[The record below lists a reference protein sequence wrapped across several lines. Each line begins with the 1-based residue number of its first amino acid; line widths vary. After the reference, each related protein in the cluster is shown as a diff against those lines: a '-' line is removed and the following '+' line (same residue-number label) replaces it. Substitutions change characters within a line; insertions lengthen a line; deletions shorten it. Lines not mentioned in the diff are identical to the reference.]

1 MNSRR
6 IDFACIYFDFGSF
19 SQKTSPQIDTIQ
31 KTPRGSPTPQK
42 GGQRWPTD
50 GQRDTKGT
58 PKGSHGEPKVTQG
71 AQKGSHWSPKMAK
84 GRPRAPKGS
93 QAQSHPKG
101 SQRHPQRHPRE
112 AKGSQRDKIYIYK
125 LPINRPSKRY
135 VSIFHICCI

>member
-42 GGQRWPTD
+42 GGQ
-50 GQRDTKGT
+50 
-58 PKGSHGEPKVTQG
+58 
-71 AQKGSHWSPKMAK
+71 KMANGWAK
-84 GRPRAPKGS
+84 GHQGDPKRESRG
-93 QAQSHPKG
+93 AQSHPRRPKG
-101 SQRHPQRHPRE
+101 VPLVAQDGQREAKGTQRQPSPKSSQRKPKAPQRHPRE